1 MRYWILMVAVFLFTV
16 NGNAIMKKETVK
28 TVEATP
34 ERETVMPA
42 SYVEC
47 VGRMAYIWG
56 WPLVN
61 MHNRQ
66 EMFRQVPIQG
76 FLGGVMPVAPVN
88 YLTIFPDYGTPNQ
101 KDVAH
106 PNQDVVYGF
115 GITDLKETPVVI
127 QVPDFGDRFWMYELA
142 DQRTDSYGK
151 LGKMYGTKPG
161 FYLIVSPD
169 WKGEKPDNIVEVFVS
184 PTNLSVVIPRI
195 FMDDTEQDRK
205 AIQTVINQIAI
216 YPLSEFNGITKMTD
230 WKKLPILPEPTKTSS
245 EKKWVNPDTFFETLS
260 KVLEEVPP
268 MKGEEALYKMFGD
281 VLTVA
286 TKNPEHMKTLI
297 RIANVVER
305 ELVDSLFFFNNVGV
319 QIDNYWTRPFNNAAF
334 GFDYL
339 TRTAIAKS
347 NIFTNHYKE
356 SAYFYQYRDV
366 EGERL
371 NGSENGYT
379 ITFGKNELPPVNG
392 FWSITLYD
400 KSHFFYQNELK
411 RYSLGT
417 KNKSLKYNKDGSLTV
432 YFQHERPAEEFVSN
446 WLPAPADKFAVTIR
460 AYWPQE
466 SIINGEWNAPGIDRK
481 PIK

>member
-1 MRYWILMVAVFLFTV
+1 MKRLMIVAAMVSLI
-16 NGNAIMKKETVK
+16 ACKSETPK
-28 TVEATP
+28 IETTQAVEIAP
-34 ERETVMPA
+34 ERETVMPDA
-42 SYVEC
+42 YLES
-47 VGRMAYIWG
+47 VGRIAYLWG

-61 MHNRQ
+61 LHNRQ
-66 EMFRQVPIQG
+66 MMFRQVPMQG

-115 GITDLKETPVVI
+115 GITDLKAMPVVI

-151 LGKMYGTKPG
+151 MGKMYDTKPG
-161 FYLIVSPD
+161 FYMIVSPD
-169 WKGEKPDNIVEVFVS
+169 WKGEKPKNITEIFVS

-195 FMDDTEQDRK
+195 FMDDTEQDRID
-205 AIQTVINQIAI
+205 IQPVINQIAI
-216 YPLSEFNGITKMTD
+216 YPLSEFDGTMKITK
-230 WKKLPILPEPTKTSS
+230 WKELPILPEPTKTSA
-245 EKKWVNPDTFFETLS
+245 EKKWVNPDTFFATLS
-260 KVLEEVPP
+260 EVLKEVPP

-281 VLTVA
+281 LLSAAEKNPKYMEVLTR
-286 TKNPEHMKTLI
+286 T
-297 RIANVVER
+297 ANQMES

-334 GFDYL
+334 GVDYL

-347 NIFTNHYKE
+347 NIFTNHFRE
-356 SAYFYQYRDV
+356 SAYFYQYRDF
-366 EGERL
+366 EGKRL
-371 NGSENGYT
+371 DGANNTYS
-379 ITFGKNELPPVNG
+379 ITFEKDELPPVNG

-400 KSHFFYQNELK
+400 EHHFFHHNELK

-417 KNKSLKYNKDGSLTV
+417 KNKSLKYNENGSLTV
-432 YFQHERPAEEFVSN
+432 YFQNERPAEELVSN

-466 SIINGEWNAPGIDRK
+466 SIINGEWIAPKIDRK
-481 PIK
+481 SGK